1 MLNSGPPEDLL
12 RERHGCVRHNSQCVF
27 FIKTPHNM
35 LGCKFKKKVYIS
47 FNLGQLHWQSAIT
60 VCPSVLGIQSSCTLP
75 LCTGLSQGH
84 LSTACTWSLAWY
96 IHNFTSQK

>member
-35 LGCKFKKKVYIS
+35 LGCKFKKKYIYLLIS
-47 FNLGQLHWQSAIT
+47 GN
-60 VCPSVLGIQSSCTLP
+60 
-75 LCTGLSQGH
+75 CTGRVQ
-84 LSTACTWSLAWY
+84 
-96 IHNFTSQK
+96 